1 MAIAFFLF
9 EKIIYCQRFRKNIFS
24 DLPFNLKTIPGI
36 FVSISNIT
44 ALLTAL
50 TAFKVGRL
58 DLIRSPSAFRSLSI

>member
-1 MAIAFFLF
+1 METRL
-9 EKIIYCQRFRKNIFS
+9 KIVGHNRSKMSNRGIEQAR
-24 DLPFNLKTIPGI
+24 I
-36 FVSISNIT
+36 FVSIFNIT